1 MKRRV
6 LKRGEGGRTF
16 GDNHKV
22 KLGKEHSET
31 NGIKLGKMTS
41 SFWVAPDALRLRTS
55 LFINRRFTILPET
68 SVGSRGHHQ
77 PRSWLPESKPVSLS

>member
-1 MKRRV
+1 M
-6 LKRGEGGRTF
+6 GTERTF

-41 SFWVAPDALRLRTS
+41 SFWVAPDALGILTDKLSRYEDRLKSVIWTHYIVLASCPIRTS
-55 LFINRRFTILPET
+55 SHACAEVIRE
-68 SVGSRGHHQ
+68 
-77 PRSWLPESKPVSLS
+77 W